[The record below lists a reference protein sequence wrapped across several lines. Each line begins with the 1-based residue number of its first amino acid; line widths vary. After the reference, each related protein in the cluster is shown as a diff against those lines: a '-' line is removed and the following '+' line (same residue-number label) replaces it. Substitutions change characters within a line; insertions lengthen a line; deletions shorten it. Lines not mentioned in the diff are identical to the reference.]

1 MGACG
6 VGKRGK
12 LEHVQ
17 LGGGVSWSMCSSPFR
32 EQNDTCAV
40 NRH

>member
-17 LGGGVSWSMCSSPFR
+17 LGGGVSWSMCSW
-32 EQNDTCAV
+32 EEE
-40 NRH
+40 